1 MPYAQAIASVEFVS
15 GLMSELVEHLYA

>member
-15 GLMSELVEHLYA
+15 ELMTELVEHLYA